1 MIAHQKQIGFTLI
14 ELMITIVVLAVL
26 VAIALPSFQSIIEK
40 RRLVGAADNLY
51 ADLQYARSEAIKQNK
66 IITFQFSTGANWCYG
81 IDDNAAGCDCTAVTG
96 ASNCTVVAG
105 KNAGVDENVEKIVL
119 ATAYKNVLLSVNA
132 IASPFTI
139 DPRQGIPTDD
149 GTFTF
154 SINGQ
159 SKTVSL
165 NTVGRVKVD

>member
-1 MIAHQKQIGFTLI
+1 MAHQKQTGFTLM
-14 ELMITIVVLAVL
+14 ELMITVVILAIL
-26 VAIALPSFQSIIEK
+26 AAIALPSFQSIIEK
-40 RRLVGAADNLY
+40 RRIVGAADNLF

-66 IITFQFSTGANWCYG
+66 TITFQFSSGANWCYG
-81 IDDNAAGCDCTAVTG
+81 IDDNAAGCDCTAGAG

-105 KNAGVDENVEKIVL
+105 QNSGVDVNVEKIVL
-119 ATAYKNVLLSVNA
+119 AASYKNVQLSVNA
-132 IASPFTI
+132 IVSPFTI